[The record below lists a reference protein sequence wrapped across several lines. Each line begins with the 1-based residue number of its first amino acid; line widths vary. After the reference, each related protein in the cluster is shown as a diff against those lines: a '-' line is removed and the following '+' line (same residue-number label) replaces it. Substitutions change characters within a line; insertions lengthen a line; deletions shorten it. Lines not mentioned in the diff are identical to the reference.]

1 MMHQYRV
8 EEGGREHAILI
19 VIKLL
24 MKGIEICIEREEEE
38 RRD

>member
-1 MMHQYRV
+1 MHQYRV
-8 EEGGREHAILI
+8 EEGGKEQAILI

-24 MKGIEICIEREEEE
+24 MKGIEICIEKEKEE